1 MGQVVGS
8 TDRYGGKPAT
18 RPYGPE
24 HLRTTI
30 MLTLFDTSEARLVA
44 ELPRE
49 ILHAIT
55 ESDPIQELV

>member
-1 MGQVVGS
+1 MQ
-8 TDRYGGKPAT
+8 
-18 RPYGPE
+18 
-24 HLRTTI
+24 
-30 MLTLFDTSEARLVA
+30 TLFDPSEARLVP